1 MEDCLGAL
9 GVEIERA
16 QANETLVGGIRWQTP
31 DRLLDCRNSAAT
43 MRLLMGALAA
53 SPVRATL
60 TGSARLSERPMTR
73 VADPLRRMGAQ
84 ISGPNGHDGPPLSIV
99 GSRLRGIE
107 YRMPV
112 PSAQVKTA
120 ILAAGLQAEGRTLIY
135 VPYHPVTRASI
146 GWEGIP
152 LTSFNGRCVGRAVPA
167 AAL

>member
-1 MEDCLGAL
+1 
-9 GVEIERA
+9 
-16 QANETLVGGIRWQTP
+16 
-31 DRLLDCRNSAAT
+31 
-43 MRLLMGALAA
+43 
-53 SPVRATL
+53 
-60 TGSARLSERPMTR
+60 MTR

-135 VPYHPVTRASI
+135 EPVPPRSLRASI
-146 GWEGIP
+146 GWVRYSSDQLQQGAAPGPEVVGCRP
-152 LTSFNGRCVGRAVPA
+152 LTW
-167 AAL
+167 